1 LILNLLNSIIAVAL
15 QKLICSKN
23 AEVNLNGGGNMKII
37 NIRLLTTIFTLSL
50 FSGCV
55 ALPLVVVGG
64 AAISAGTGTYFYV
77 DGELKTDYHAP
88 FDKVWGACEKT
99 VADMRGI
106 EVAPAREIAQGK
118 ITTVIND
125 EKVTFNVKYKSKD
138 FTTVS
143 IRVGVMGNKL
153 SCQLLHDKIA
163 ENLEK

>member
-1 LILNLLNSIIAVAL
+1 M
-15 QKLICSKN
+15 KN
-23 AEVNLNGGGNMKII
+23 N
-37 NIRLLTTIFTLSL
+37 NIRLLIPIFTLFL

-55 ALPLVVVGG
+55 PLVVVGG
-64 AAISAGTGTYFYV
+64 AAIGAGTGTYYYV

-88 FDKVWGACEKT
+88 FDKVWSACEKT

-106 EVAPAREIAQGK
+106 EVAPTKEIAQGK

-125 EKVTFNVKYKSKD
+125 EKVTFDIKYKSKY

-143 IRVGVMGNKL
+143 IRVGLMGNKL

-163 ENLEK
+163 ENLAKQ